1 MNLEGHDGANA
12 SRERSRE
19 SAGMQHPHDSHYI
32 FIEPFRSPFPFLFFL
47 GVAVVVIAL
56 AADWLNG
63 LPVQIVGPVL
73 YPLERLLNAVFFPDA
88 QTSLRPN
95 GTALLVLLPTLAL
108 FAAVYIAARAVF
120 RAALRMLRHVVGRR

>member
-1 MNLEGHDGANA
+1 MNLEPYDGANA

-19 SAGMQHPHDSHYI
+19 SAGMKHPHDSHYI

-47 GVAVVVIAL
+47 GVVVVVIAL

-63 LPVQIVGPVL
+63 LPVQFVGPVL
-73 YPLERLLNAVFFPDA
+73 YPIERLLNAVFFPDA

-95 GTALLVLLPTLAL
+95 GTALLVLLPTVAL
-108 FAAVYIAARAVF
+108 FAAIYFAARSTL
-120 RAALRMLRHVVGRR
+120 RAAMRVVRPFVGRR